1 MTIYGYCRR
10 SKDADGGSVSLPAQE
25 RTIRGQAY
33 ALGHDM
39 DAVTFFTE
47 EGVSG
52 RIPLMDRPEGGR
64 LYRAV
69 QPGDTIIVA
78 FFDRIFRDA
87 LDALQT
93 LKYCQ
98 QNDVTLHIMDLG
110 GDVLN
115 SPFSKA
121 IFTIIAALAQLRR
134 EEIAARTVW
143 SKQDQKARGR
153 YLGGAVPFGYRLV
166 DGNLVEHEP
175 EQAAL
180 REARKWKR
188 SSNTL
193 SNRQISAKLKELGF
207 KVSHVT
213 LGKIL

>member
-1 MTIYGYCRR
+1 MTVYGYCRR
-10 SKDADGGSVSLPAQE
+10 SRDRDGEGVSLTAQE

-33 ALGHDM
+33 AQGHDM
-39 DAVTFFTE
+39 DAVIFYTE

-52 RIPLMDRPEGGR
+52 RIPLMDRPEGGK
-64 LYRAV
+64 LYKAL

-98 QNDVTLHIMDLG
+98 GLGVTLHIMDLG

-134 EEIAARTVW
+134 EEIAARTAW
-143 SKQDQKARGR
+143 SKNDQKQRGR
-153 YLGGAVPFGYRLV
+153 YLGGAVPFGYRLI
-166 DGNLVEHEP
+166 DGELVECEP

-180 REARKWKR
+180 REARKWKNV
-188 SSNTL
+188 SM
-193 SNRQISAKLKELGF
+193 SNRQIATKLQELGF
-207 KVSHVT
+207 KISHVT
-213 LGKIL
+213 LGKLL